1 MPVISDLRP
10 SPIAGTWYPSL
21 PDRLAHQMDGYLAE
35 AQVPELDGEVVAVI
49 SPHAG
54 PIYSGRTAGHAF
66 RCVQGQTFR
75 RVAVLS
81 PMHAYTPAQW
91 ITSAHKGYETPLGP
105 VWIDQEALASL
116 DRAMQARALQ
126 KLVYAARDGEHALEI
141 ELPFLQRALA
151 GEFLL
156 LPVMVRTHEPEELRS
171 FGEALAETLRQFP
184 ALMVAS
190 TDLSHFY
197 PRELA
202 DSLDG
207 HMLELIEA
215 FSPEGILRAEEE
227 GTGLA
232 CGVGAVAAVLWA
244 ARALGANAVR
254 VLHHS
259 TSADQTGD
267 TSSVVG
273 YGAAVVLKKG

>member
-10 SPIAGTWYPSL
+10 SPIAGTWYPDN
-21 PDRLAHQMDGYLAE
+21 PDRLTRQVDTYLAE
-35 AQVPELDGEVVAVI
+35 ARLPELDGEVVAVI
-49 SPHAG
+49 TPHAG
-54 PIYSGRTAGHAF
+54 PIYSGRTAGYAF
-66 RCVQGQTFR
+66 RSIQGKAFP

-81 PMHAYTPAQW
+81 PMHAYTPAQF
-91 ITSAHKGYETPLGP
+91 ITSAHKGYSTPLGP
-105 VWIDQEALASL
+105 VWIDKEAVSALE
-116 DRAMQARALQ
+116 RAMQARGLPAFLS
-126 KLVYAARDGEHALEI
+126 VARDGEHALEI
-141 ELPFLQRALA
+141 ELPFLQRALSDD
-151 GEFLL
+151 FQL
-156 LPVMVRTHEPEELRS
+156 LPVMVRTHDPVELRA

-184 ALMVAS
+184 ALLVAS

-202 DSLDG
+202 ERLDG
-207 HMLELIEA
+207 HMLDLIA
-215 FSPEGILRAEEE
+215 SFSPESVLKADEE

-232 CGVGAVAAVLWA
+232 CGVGSVAAVLWA
-244 ARALGANAVR
+244 AQALGANAVQ

-273 YGAAVVLKKG
+273 YGAVAVLRRG

>member
-1 MPVISDLRP
+1 VISDLRP
-10 SPIAGTWYPSL
+10 SPIAGTWYPSH
-21 PDRLAHQMDGYLAE
+21 PERLAHQMDAYLAE
-35 AQVPELDGEVVAVI
+35 AQLPALDGAVVAVI

-54 PIYSGRTAGHAF
+54 PIYSGRTAGYAF
-66 RCVQGQTFR
+66 RCVQGQSFA

-91 ITSAHKGYETPLGP
+91 LTSAHKGYETPLGP
-105 VWIDQEALASL
+105 VWIDQEAVAAL
-116 DRAMQARALQ
+116 DQAIQTRGLS
-126 KLVYAARDGEHALEI
+126 KLSYVARDGEHALEI

-151 GEFLL
+151 GEFQL
-156 LPVMVRTHEPEELRS
+156 LPLMVRTHEPEELRQ

-202 DSLDG
+202 DRLDG

-215 FSPEGILRAEEE
+215 FSPERVLHAEEE

-244 ARALGANAVR
+244 AKALGANAVQ

-273 YGAAVVLKKG
+273 YGAVVILKRG